1 MFYIWNRKNG
11 KLMKTPGV
19 LVDRMKELLNI
30 IFSKGEFSPFEW
42 KAGIIILTLFSI
54 LISIL

>member
-1 MFYIWNRKNG
+1 
-11 KLMKTPGV
+11 
-19 LVDRMKELLNI
+19 MKEFLNI

-42 KAGIIILTLFSI
+42 KTGIIILTLFSI

>member
-1 MFYIWNRKNG
+1 
-11 KLMKTPGV
+11 
-19 LVDRMKELLNI
+19 MKELLNI

-42 KAGIIILTLFSI
+42 KAGIIILTLLSI

>member
-11 KLMKTPGV
+11 KLMKQ
-19 LVDRMKELLNI
+19 LLNI
-30 IFSKGEFSPFEW
+30 IFSKGEFSLFEW
-42 KAGIIILTLFSI
+42 KAGIIILTLLSI